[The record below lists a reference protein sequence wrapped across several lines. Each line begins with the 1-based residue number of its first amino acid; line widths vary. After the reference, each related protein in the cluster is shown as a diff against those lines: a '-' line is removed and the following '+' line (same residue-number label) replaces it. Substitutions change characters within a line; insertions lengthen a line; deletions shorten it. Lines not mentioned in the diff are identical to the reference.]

1 MRFYLKIL
9 RFYLRRKVVFYY
21 IIYIKRDNFN
31 KNNFDMYV
39 FSSSFIPK
47 LSKFLFI
54 LNNNNNYYYYVFSC
68 GFYFLCLILL
78 LFDVDDVVGIYVP
91 SYCYFELYVEFFLY
105 LHSCVMP
112 TNRGKHMN
120 TIERYI
126 SKFSKQNKHVNDNN
140 VITKYRFSIHSSNT
154 TGNKERTLKNAH

>member
-31 KNNFDMYV
+31 KNNFDVYE

-47 LSKFLFI
+47 VSKFLFI
-54 LNNNNNYYYYVFSC
+54 LNNNNNYYYVFSC

-78 LFDVDDVVGIYVP
+78 LIDVDDVVGLYVP
-91 SYCYFELYVEFFLY
+91 SYCYFELYVEFFFCTCILV
-105 LHSCVMP
+105 SCLP
-112 TNRGKHMN
+112 TEEN
-120 TIERYI
+120 I
-126 SKFSKQNKHVNDNN
+126 
-140 VITKYRFSIHSSNT
+140 
-154 TGNKERTLKNAH
+154 